1 LKLPVPPHSSAIALL
16 FAVLF
21 VSRTLWAS
29 GSVEPVTV
37 DYDVPAG
44 CPDVVGFGEGVA
56 ARLGYDPFT
65 QGAKRHLRARIHRVG
80 TTLRGTVELVDERS
94 RILGTKT
101 LDASKCDDLV
111 SAMTLAASMA
121 IDPFHFL
128 RPPTTESLSESA
140 PPIQPV
146 RAPAPTPTRLAS
158 ERIPDAVA
166 RPAARMIPD
175 AFVEGGVAGFGPVA
189 GVAPAFGLGAGLRY
203 RAFSFDVFGRYV
215 APATEAAG
223 AGQVRT
229 STIGIALLPCARP
242 GFFFVCANVFVGALQ
257 GAALG
262 VDSPENATTFFSQAG
277 IRLGGTIPV
286 YRTRVE
292 PFVDGLATLT
302 PTDAAFRGVNVWSTR
317 PLGFATGIRVAY
329 PFL

>member
-1 LKLPVPPHSSAIALL
+1 
-16 FAVLF
+16 
-21 VSRTLWAS
+21 
-29 GSVEPVTV
+29 VTV

-44 CPDVVGFGEGVA
+44 CPDVVGFEEGVA

-65 QGAKRHLRARIHRVG
+65 QGAKRQLRARVHRVG
-80 TTLRGTVELVDERS
+80 ATFRGTVELVDEQF

-101 LDASKCDDLV
+101 LDASKCEDLV
-111 SAMTLAASMA
+111 SAITLAASMA

-128 RPPTTESLSESA
+128 RPPTSESSSESA
-140 PPIQPV
+140 PPILPLVPSLPMSTQP
-146 RAPAPTPTRLAS
+146 AS
-158 ERIPDAVA
+158 EPIPDAVPP
-166 RPAARMIPD
+166 RAARVIPV
-175 AFVEGGVAGFGPVA
+175 AFVEGGVAAFGPVA
-189 GVAPAFGLGAGLRY
+189 GVAPAFGLGAGMHY
-203 RAFSFDVFGRYV
+203 RAFSLDILGRYV

-229 STIGIALLPCARP
+229 STIGVALLPCARP

-257 GAALG
+257 GAALD
-262 VDSPENATTFFSQAG
+262 VASPENATTFFSQAG
-277 IRLGGTIPV
+277 IRLGGSIPV
-286 YRTRVE
+286 HGTRVE

-317 PLGFATGIRVAY
+317 PVGFAGGIRVAY